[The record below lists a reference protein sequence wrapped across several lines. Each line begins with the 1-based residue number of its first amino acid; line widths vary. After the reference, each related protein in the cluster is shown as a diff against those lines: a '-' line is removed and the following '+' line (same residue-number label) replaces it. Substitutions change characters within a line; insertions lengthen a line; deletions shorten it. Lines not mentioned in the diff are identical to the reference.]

1 MKKRIKTKESNN
13 QKIKCIDK
21 SKIYTARVKDRILDN
36 GRRVVNSESEN
47 ENDTNQVNYAEDK
60 VMDKLKG
67 TARYGTNTA
76 LKGTKKVIKNVKK
89 SKLKRAQQAKK
100 QAKRIN
106 VAIKSAKNVIKK
118 VAITTVKAV
127 QALVKALSSLISC
140 IAAGGSMAVI
150 IIVILAIIAGVF
162 CSAFGMFFTDEENE
176 DNISIITAMERLE
189 NEIDEEVEEIKDSV
203 SYNSFRMEDSE
214 INWKDILTVY
224 SVYTT
229 NREEFH
235 DITVMNLENYEK
247 LREIFWKVVDVD
259 YRTEKY
265 TVTVTSTDSEGNKV
279 KKKKRRTRLIVTVEC
294 MELSEM
300 IKVFRLNDEEK
311 RQIEEIQRNEYDE
324 MWDVILDGR

>member
-1 MKKRIKTKESNN
+1 M
-13 QKIKCIDK
+13 
-21 SKIYTARVKDRILDN
+21 
-36 GRRVVNSESEN
+36 
-47 ENDTNQVNYAEDK
+47 
-60 VMDKLKG
+60 
-67 TARYGTNTA
+67 
-76 LKGTKKVIKNVKK
+76 
-89 SKLKRAQQAKK
+89 
-100 QAKRIN
+100 
-106 VAIKSAKNVIKK
+106 
-118 VAITTVKAV
+118 KAV

-162 CSAFGMFFTDEENE
+162 CSAFGMSFTNEENE
-176 DNISIITAMERLE
+176 DSISIITAMERLE
-189 NEIDEEVEEIKDSV
+189 NEIDEEVEEIKDNV

-259 YRTEKY
+259 YTTEKY
-265 TVTVTSTDSEGNKV
+265 TVTVTSTDSEGNTV

-311 RQIEEIQRNEYDE
+311 RQIVEIQRNEYDE
-324 MWDVILDGR
+324 MWDMILYGRRAG